1 MPANSKQRGFVV
13 LLSIIAVMLALL
25 IGVMIYMF
33 AGGLG
38 SSSGSGSAAGSSSGA
53 SAESSASAVFDP
65 ATATK
70 VPEGMGPKE
79 AVEQYHKYLVAKE
92 YGKAYELLPLASKAS
107 YGSESAFTKQLAE
120 YNVSGYELVQPQETA
135 DTYQVVAVQ
144 ATSQISVAYQWT
156 LKKVDGQWY
165 IAQRDMLVS
174 DTSGSGSSSGSQ

>member
-1 MPANSKQRGFVV
+1 MPANSKQRGLVV

-38 SSSGSGSAAGSSSGA
+38 SSSGSASSGSTSGA

-70 VPEGMGPKE
+70 VPEGMSPKE

-165 IAQRDMLVS
+165 IAERNMLVS